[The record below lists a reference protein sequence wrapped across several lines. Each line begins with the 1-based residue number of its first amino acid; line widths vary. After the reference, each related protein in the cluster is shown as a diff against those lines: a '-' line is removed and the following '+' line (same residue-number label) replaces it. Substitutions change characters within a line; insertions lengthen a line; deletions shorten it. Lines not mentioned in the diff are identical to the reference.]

1 MVKQYEPQKTN
12 LDLIRSF
19 PAVYF
24 RKKKKK
30 GTSGSLHCPSMTNG
44 SVNIQLHDL
53 QLRQPWHA
61 LHTNMPPAFS
71 IVKKTKK
78 KTPTKQTEKA
88 RWSLGYSSD
97 QVQYSHKPLRYQ
109 CQHFSS
115 FLLKHLAVFQLLHC
129 CFLHTL
135 HHFPIS
141 PLVHSCCFD
150 DWESVMKT

>member
-1 MVKQYEPQKTN
+1 MEKQYEPQKTN

-24 RKKKKK
+24 RKKKKKKK

-78 KTPTKQTEKA
+78 NPQPNKQKKQDE
-88 RWSLGYSSD
+88 
-97 QVQYSHKPLRYQ
+97 V
-109 CQHFSS
+109 
-115 FLLKHLAVFQLLHC
+115 
-129 CFLHTL
+129 
-135 HHFPIS
+135 
-141 PLVHSCCFD
+141 
-150 DWESVMKT
+150 